1 MFTPTLK
8 SITSQRNT
16 PTFPY
21 KTSHTIH
28 LTFHTK
34 ASCTLISLNILFF
47 TLVSSTSAPNPSPST
62 PADPIESTNAPNPS
76 PSTPDDTIDSVGVH
90 LPYWNPCCSLTAGL
104 EDAGIAACLCSASK
118 TKFLGFSFH
127 IPLNYKYILSTCGEG
142 TLKNFVCV

>member
-1 MFTPTLK
+1 MA
-8 SITSQRNT
+8 S
-16 PTFPY
+16 
-21 KTSHTIH
+21 
-28 LTFHTK
+28 K
-34 ASCTLISLNILFF
+34 AALLISLNILFF

-76 PSTPDDTIDSVGVH
+76 PSTPDDTIDSGNCSADPFNFKVCALTSWVH